1 MFKCQS
7 PLQYSPFDAIHLSR
21 PFFHCSKQFL
31 SLSVLMPFSVS
42 AVFCFSSPTS
52 GKCFSLRTF
61 FIRGNKKKSCLGKI
75 EWIGRMGHG
84 AHAVFGKKLLN
95 TQCSV
100 GRCACKS
107 PIMKWMGKRIETVFK
122 RNSLKP
128 GAASHNN
135 TSWYTDTGGFLELS
149 PGGGA
154 WTTRGPPSRR

>member
-100 GRCACKS
+100 SRCSCQL
-107 PIMKWMGKRIETVFK
+107 PIMKWANMVSSKKFSEAEHCLSQHCQLVHWHRWVPGTL
-122 RNSLKP
+122 SLV
-128 GAASHNN
+128 GEA
-135 TSWYTDTGGFLELS
+135 YTIRVL
-149 PGGGA
+149 
-154 WTTRGPPSRR
+154 PSRK